1 MSIVKTGKISE
12 CITTAKQIIVCLQNG
27 NVQITKEEVHVMGIF
42 SRFADIVNANINS
55 LLDKAEDPEKMVRLI
70 IQEMED
76 TLVEVRSSSART
88 LADKKDVVRIIERL
102 KADAEDWESKAT
114 LALSKDREDLARQ
127 ALAEKQKAEEQAES
141 YSKDLNALDD
151 QVSRLQN
158 EIGQLQAKLED
169 AKARQKTILMRGK
182 TASSR
187 LNVKTKLSNGKLT
200 DAMSRFEQYERKIDN
215 LEAEAESY
223 DLGNKSLS
231 DEFAE
236 LETSEKVDSELAA
249 LKAKLNGSKKSK

>member
-1 MSIVKTGKISE
+1 
-12 CITTAKQIIVCLQNG
+12 
-27 NVQITKEEVHVMGIF
+27 MGIF

-88 LADKKDVVRIIERL
+88 LADKKDIVRKIERFQAE
-102 KADAEDWESKAT
+102 ADDWQSKAE

-127 ALAEKQKAEEQAES
+127 ALSEKQKSEENVAQLAQDLSSLDEQITRL
-141 YSKDLNALDD
+141 KD
-151 QVSRLQN
+151 
-158 EIGQLQAKLED
+158 EIGQLQSKLED
-169 AKARQKTILMRGK
+169 AKNRQKSILMRGK

-187 LNVKTKLSNGKLT
+187 LDVKSKLT
-200 DAMSRFEQYERKIDN
+200 SGKINDALTRFEQYERKIDN
-215 LEAEAESY
+215 LEAEVESY
-223 DLGNKSLS
+223 DLGNKSLA

-236 LETSEKVDSELAA
+236 LETSSKVDSELEA
-249 LKAKLNGSKKSK
+249 LKAKVNANKAKNTEK